1 VIFDAII
8 NEIPEP
14 QVDVDD
20 SKGAQLLVAALA
32 ADSYLGKYA
41 IGKIF
46 RGKLKKNEAV
56 TIMKVNGETVR
67 GKIDSLYTKVDS
79 IRRANDSIKVII
91 DTTEVEIEHVY
102 EKYIQTYDRIV
113 IQSVDSDCIFFSNY
127 LSEDSKRFIDTIN
140 FKSAEAH

>member
-1 VIFDAII
+1 MTKNLWISII
-8 NEIPEP
+8 SAVALFGCLYYWVVNYSPSAPSGNEE
-14 QVDVDD
+14 
-20 SKGAQLLVAALA
+20 LL
-32 ADSYLGKYA
+32 
-41 IGKIF
+41 
-46 RGKLKKNEAV
+46 E
-56 TIMKVNGETVR
+56 
-67 GKIDSLYTKVDS
+67 KIDSLYTKVDS